1 VGALPLDLGHNGWSR
16 PFVVDNTSMP
26 HVWTIAKAF
35 GQPAQ
40 VNQPS
45 LANILLHK
53 ALFTGKEAAFGF
65 AIGAVIGFA
74 IGVVLVHSRLLQRG
88 FLPYIRREPDGA
100 DPRDRAVVIV
110 WVNPKLPPSLQ
121 GWGAVAVIA
130 AYLTSSRSRSTP
142 CAACSRRTRARS
154 S

>member
-1 VGALPLDLGHNGWSR
+1 MTSVAAAGPAARRALPSGALRQVLLIPGVLAALVCLWELYRWIWVTAGWSR
-16 PFVVDNTSMP
+16 PFVVDSTSMP

-45 LANILLHK
+45 LATILLHK

-88 FLPYIRREPDGA
+88 FLPYIVASQTVPILA
-100 DPRDRAVVIV
+100 IAPMVIV
-110 WVNPKLPPSLQ
+110 WVNPKLPP
-121 GWGAVAVIA
+121 
-130 AYLTSSRSRSTP
+130 
-142 CAACSRRTRARS
+142 
-154 S
+154 